1 MAIKGEMPVY
11 LFTGFLES
19 GKTTF
24 IKETLGDP
32 RFNNGQRTLILL
44 CEEGETELELD
55 RPYMKNIF
63 VETIDDDEM
72 LTEDVLEQ
80 FEKKHKPSRILIEY
94 NGMWPMQKLFDN
106 MPQSWVIYQEFMFA
120 DAATFLA
127 YNTNMRSLVVDK
139 LMGCELVVFNR
150 FTRNMDQMAFHKI
163 VRGISRRPDIAYEY
177 VGGEVVYDEFEDPL
191 PFDIN
196 APVIKIED
204 SDYALWFR
212 DLSEDMPK
220 YHNKIVEYKGLAAVN
235 PRMKPGVFFFGRQ
248 IMTCCADDIEFAG
261 LLTTCEAN
269 AMPENAAW
277 YTMRL
282 KIEHKWHRLYG
293 QKGPVLTILSMEK
306 AEKPEQPVA
315 TFY

>member
-24 IKETLGDP
+24 IDETLGDP
-32 RFNNGQRTLILL
+32 RFNNGQRTLLLL
-44 CEEGETELELD
+44 CEEGEAEIDTS

-63 VETIDDDEM
+63 VETIDDEEM
-72 LTEDVLEQ
+72 LTEDVLQQ
-80 FEKKHKPSRILIEY
+80 FVNKHRPARVLIEY
-94 NGMWPMQKLFDN
+94 NGMWQMQKLFDN
-106 MPQSWVIYQEFMFA
+106 MPQDWVVYQEFMFA
-120 DAATFLA
+120 DATTFLT
-127 YNTNMRSLVVDK
+127 YNANMRALVVDK

-150 FTRNMDQMAFHKI
+150 FTREMDQMAFHKI

-177 VGGEVVYDEFEDPL
+177 VGGEVVYDEIEDPL

-204 SDYALWFR
+204 SDYALWYR
-212 DLSEDMPK
+212 DLSEDVKK
-220 YHNKIVEYKGLAAVN
+220 YDGKIVEYKAIAAVN

-248 IMTCCADDIEFAG
+248 LMTCCVDDIEFAG
-261 LLTTCEAN
+261 LLTTCEPN
-269 AMPENAAW
+269 QMPENATW

-282 KIEHKWHRLYG
+282 KVEHKWHKLYG
-293 QKGPVLTILSMEK
+293 QKGPVLTPISMEK
-306 AEKPEQPVA
+306 AEAPEQPVA

>member
-1 MAIKGEMPVY
+1 MAAKEMPVY

-63 VETIDDDEM
+63 VETIEDEEM

-80 FEKKHKPSRILIEY
+80 FVKKHRPARVLVEY
-94 NGMWPMQKLFDN
+94 NGMWTMQKLFDN
-106 MPQSWVIYQEFMFA
+106 MPQDWVIYQEFMFA

-127 YNTNMRSLVVDK
+127 YNANMRSLVVDK

-150 FTRNMDQMAFHKI
+150 FTKNMNQMDFHKI
-163 VRGISRRPDIAYEY
+163 VRGVSRRPDIAYEY
-177 VGGEVVYDEFEDPL
+177 EGGEVVYDEIEDPL
-191 PFDIN
+191 PFDVN
-196 APVIKIED
+196 APEIKIED
-204 SDYALWFR
+204 SDYALWYR
-212 DLSEDMPK
+212 DLSEELLK
-220 YHNKIVEYKGLAAVN
+220 YDGKIVEYTGLAAVN

-248 IMTCCADDIEFAG
+248 LMTCCVDDIEFAG
-261 LLTTCEAN
+261 LLTVCPPDR
-269 AMPENAAW
+269 MPENMGW
-277 YTMRL
+277 YKARM
-282 KIEHKWHRLYG
+282 KVEIKWHKLYG
-293 QKGPVLTILSMEK
+293 QKGPVLTPLSMERTE
-306 AEKPEQPVA
+306 APEQPVA